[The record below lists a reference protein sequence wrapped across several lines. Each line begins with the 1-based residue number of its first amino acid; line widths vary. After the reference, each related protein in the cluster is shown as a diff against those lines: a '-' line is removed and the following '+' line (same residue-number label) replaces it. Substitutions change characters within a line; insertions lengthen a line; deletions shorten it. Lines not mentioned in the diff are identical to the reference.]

1 MEHLGDPLIGE
12 EGLKGPEVVYEN
24 GVDTHALARGAQLYE
39 AKFGIVAALSY
50 ELGINRDDPRL
61 TCSRA
66 EAGEFGGIRNV
77 HVISIPLKLK
87 KATIKCAREMRGSKS
102 PPSRREHDS
111 KESERCMHSL
121 IVHNSRSGF
130 GSDAI
135 FEFERFLLDEGDDC
149 LLRIL
154 PRRGGGR
161 EAVRDAE
168 DFDVVVVSGGD
179 GTAASILYA
188 LCEREVPVCIFPS
201 GTANL
206 LFANLGNAM
215 EPRMLAR
222 ACQDGVFAKTDL
234 GEMSWQDEGG
244 MSHTRGFALM
254 AGMGFD
260 AQIMKAALPNKRSMG
275 EAAYFAAALSNMHP
289 DVAHFSVE
297 CDGRHFEYDGIS
309 CVACNNAMMQGGIEL
324 VPNCRMDDGMLD
336 LMVLEASETVGL
348 IRPMFAGLLD
358 RTGKN
363 IDRPHIEHLRGRDIH
378 VNSTKAMPLQVDGE
392 VTRGVTCGF
401 HAQVLPACNRLIVDR
416 TSRYAPADGVGTSS
430 EAAGTGTARAMS

>member
-1 MEHLGDPLIGE
+1 
-12 EGLKGPEVVYEN
+12 
-24 GVDTHALARGAQLYE
+24 
-39 AKFGIVAALSY
+39 
-50 ELGINRDDPRL
+50 
-61 TCSRA
+61 
-66 EAGEFGGIRNV
+66 
-77 HVISIPLKLK
+77 
-87 KATIKCAREMRGSKS
+87 
-102 PPSRREHDS
+102 
-111 KESERCMHSL
+111 MHSL

-149 LLRIL
+149 FLRVL

-168 DFDVVVVSGGD
+168 DFDVVVISGGD

-188 LCEREVPVCIFPS
+188 LREREVSVCIFPS

-222 ACQDGVFAKTDL
+222 ACHGGVFARTDL
-234 GEMSWQDEGG
+234 GEMSWQDESGV
-244 MSHTRGFALM
+244 SHTRGFALM

-289 DVAHFSVE
+289 DVAHFSVD

-416 TSRYAPADGVGTSS
+416 TSRYAPTDGVGTSG
-430 EAAGTGTARAMS
+430 ETVGTGATCAMP

>member
-1 MEHLGDPLIGE
+1 
-12 EGLKGPEVVYEN
+12 
-24 GVDTHALARGAQLYE
+24 
-39 AKFGIVAALSY
+39 
-50 ELGINRDDPRL
+50 
-61 TCSRA
+61 
-66 EAGEFGGIRNV
+66 
-77 HVISIPLKLK
+77 
-87 KATIKCAREMRGSKS
+87 
-102 PPSRREHDS
+102 
-111 KESERCMHSL
+111 MHSL

-130 GSDAI
+130 GSDAV

-149 LLRIL
+149 LLRVL
-154 PRRGGGR
+154 PQRGGGR
-161 EAVRDAE
+161 EVVRDAE
-168 DFDVVVVSGGD
+168 DFDVVIVSGGD

-188 LCEREVPVCIFPS
+188 LRKREAPVCIFPS

-222 ACQDGVFAKTDL
+222 ACHGGICARTDL
-234 GEMSWQDEGG
+234 GEMSWQDEDG

-289 DVAHFSVE
+289 DVAHFSVD

-358 RTGKN
+358 RTGKS
-363 IDRPHIEHLRGRDIH
+363 IERPHIEHLRGRDIQ
-378 VNSTKAMPLQVDGE
+378 VSSTKAMPLQVDGE
-392 VTRGVTCGF
+392 VTRGVTHGF
-401 HAQVLPACNRLIVDR
+401 CVQVLPACNRLIVDR
-416 TSRYAPADGVGTSS
+416 TSRYAPVGGVGTSG
-430 EAAGTGTARAMS
+430 EAAATDTTRATS